1 MNGTDI
7 LEIGV
12 GAVVGSVIGI
22 FVGNYISKKY
32 LEKER
37 KQLEEATKNAQDAIN
52 DISEQVDSAV
62 RFVYDSEARAAF
74 DKRLKSINL
83 EEVALSEC
91 KNNLKNIEDSVLRQQ
106 IRQSYSAQVHDVM
119 REELKAY
126 FQGGIK
132 KMVDIDIDTE
142 FIQRTAK
149 QYVKNEVGEVLEKQ
163 VRNTM
168 SSSDF
173 DDAIKDYIDENTSK
187 VDTMIRKAVGKVMAE
202 RIDDDL
208 IEQIVQGKKNE
219 PSV

>member
-22 FVGNYISKKY
+22 FVGNYISKKC

-126 FQGGIK
+126 FQSGIK

-149 QYVKNEVGEVLEKQ
+149 QYVKNEVSEVLEKQ

-173 DDAIKDYIDENTSK
+173 DDAIKDYIEENTSK
-187 VDTMIRKAVGKVMAE
+187 IDTMIRKAVGKVMAE

>member
-22 FVGNYISKKY
+22 FVGNYISKKC

-126 FQGGIK
+126 FQSGIK

-173 DDAIKDYIDENTSK
+173 DDAIKDYIEENTSK
-187 VDTMIRKAVGKVMAE
+187 IDTMIRKAVGKVMAE